1 MNDRLRQALA
11 WLAAAAIVFIGLVLL
26 FSVSSQP
33 GRVPDPARQGVNWPV
48 LQTIVAFVLF
58 DLALL
63 VGLLVARLRS
73 RPTSLSPV
81 ALLATAAIAAF
92 VALGLLVFALDW
104 PLNLSD
110 LIWTFVLIAG
120 FGLLLALGMV
130 WLAFRS
136 GRTPEPLQPTHDAD
150 SLPPTETADPSLPA
164 EEEAGSQDPILDD
177 TLLKSESDTQ
187 PEHDAA
193 DPLAYLTAL
202 VGGDQEAA
210 ERLVAMQQTL
220 DPGASHRESIA
231 RAVYQLVRDQV

>member
-1 MNDRLRQALA
+1 MNDRPRQALA
-11 WLAAAAIVFIGLVLL
+11 WLAAAAIVFIGLLLL
-26 FSVSSQP
+26 FSAANQAS
-33 GRVPDPARQGVNWPV
+33 RLPDPARQDLNWPA

-73 RPTSLSPV
+73 RPTSLSPK
-81 ALLATAAIAAF
+81 ALLAMAALAAF
-92 VALGLLVFALDW
+92 MALALLVFALDW

-130 WLAFRS
+130 WLAFRR
-136 GRTPEPLQPTHDAD
+136 GRTPEPLQPMHDVD
-150 SLPPTETADPSLPA
+150 SSQPAQAATE
-164 EEEAGSQDPILDD
+164 SQDPILDD
-177 TLLKSESDTQ
+177 TLLQTEAETQ
-187 PEHDAA
+187 PAAA
-193 DPLAYLTAL
+193 DPLAYLTTL

-210 ERLVAMQQTL
+210 VRLVAMQQTL

-231 RAVYQLVRDQV
+231 RAVYQLVRDRV